1 VNTLLHA
8 VAYGIVSASI
18 IAIASVGF
26 TMQFAVTGV
35 LNLAYGDVMT
45 VSAYVAYDVYEATS
59 SLPLALLCGA
69 AVGGVLSVI
78 LNRFVFRLFIR
89 HGTSLVVMVIVTL
102 LTSTIV
108 QNVLLAVAGPNF
120 FVFSVQPGRTIGIG
134 AFQFTSLQLLVLILG
149 VVLMVAVQV
158 LLRLTKIGKAMRA
171 TACNGVL
178 ARACGIRSSRI
189 IDVAWL
195 ISGLLCGLGGV
206 VLIMNTST
214 FETTTGADF
223 VIVVVA
229 AAVLGGIGSATG
241 AMVGALFVGLVTS
254 ITATYTNAALQDVFA
269 FGVLILVLLVRPWG
283 LFGQEVLAREVAG

>member
-1 VNTLLHA
+1 MNTLLHA

-108 QNVLLAVAGPNF
+108 QNVLLAVAGPSF

-134 AFQFTSLQLLVLILG
+134 AFQFSSLQLLVLVLG

-189 IDVAWL
+189 IDVAWF

-206 VLIMNTST
+206 VLIMNTSS

-283 LFGQEVLAREVAG
+283 FFGQEVLAREVAG